1 VYCCDM
7 MSTGFMAA
15 ENADIPIGGS
25 VAVFALGPVGL
36 MSIVGARLRGAGFV
50 IGVDSIAKRQEL
62 ARYYGADAIVDHTR
76 EDVVARIMKL
86 TNGHGVDSAIEAL
99 GSEQTIQNAIKVTKP
114 GGTISNAGYHGKG
127 DYVGIP
133 RLDWGV
139 GMAEKS
145 IRTGLCPGGRLRME
159 RLIRLLQAGRVDPT
173 RMTTH
178 TFEFRELDK
187 AFEIMDKKLD
197 GVMKPLIVFRL

>member
-1 VYCCDM
+1 
-7 MSTGFMAA
+7 
-15 ENADIPIGGS
+15 
-25 VAVFALGPVGL
+25 L
-36 MSIVGARLRGAGFV
+36 AGH
-50 IGVDSIAKRQEL
+50 
-62 ARYYGADAIVDHTR
+62 YGADAIVDHSK

-86 TNGHGVDSAIEAL
+86 TNGAGVDSAIEAL

-173 RMTTH
+173 RITTH

-197 GVMKPLIVFRL
+197 GVMKPLIVF

>member
-1 VYCCDM
+1 
-7 MSTGFMAA
+7 
-15 ENADIPIGGS
+15 
-25 VAVFALGPVGL
+25 
-36 MSIVGARLRGAGFV
+36 VGARLRGAALVF
-50 IGVDSIAKRQEL
+50 GVDSIAKRQEL
-62 ARYYGADAIVDHTR
+62 ARHYGADAIVDHSK

-86 TNGHGVDSAIEAL
+86 TNGAGVDSAIEAL

-197 GVMKPLIVFRL
+197 GVMKPLIVF

>member
-1 VYCCDM
+1 
-7 MSTGFMAA
+7 
-15 ENADIPIGGS
+15 
-25 VAVFALGPVGL
+25 
-36 MSIVGARLRGAGFV
+36 MSIVGARLRGAGLV

-62 ARYYGADAIVDHTR
+62 ARYYGADAIVDHSK

-86 TNGHGVDSAIEAL
+86 TNGAGVDSAIEAL

-197 GVMKPLIVFRL
+197 GVMKPLIVF